1 MRSGGGE
8 DMSPLDEP
16 ILFATG
22 NIHKYHEISGILLE
36 YDIAVEREDVKGFEI
51 QSDSLEEIA
60 TVSVKQ
66 VVSLRGGTAI
76 VEDSGL
82 FIDSLGGFP
91 GPYSS
96 YVFGT
101 LGNSGILRLM
111 KGLDFRTA
119 YFKSVLVYL
128 QQKGQPTSFQ
138 GIVLGRISER
148 SFGSG
153 GFGFDPIF
161 IPEEGDGKTFGQM
174 GVEEKN
180 RLSHRSKATRR
191 FAEWYLS
198 SR

>member
-1 MRSGGGE
+1 MSRS
-8 DMSPLDEP
+8 DEP
-16 ILFATG
+16 ILFATS
-22 NIHKYHEISGILLE
+22 NTHKYQEISSILLE
-36 YDIAVEREDVKGFEI
+36 YGITVEREDVKGFEI

-60 TVSVKQ
+60 TVSVKE
-66 VVSLRGGTAI
+66 VVDLRGGMAI

-82 FIDSLGGFP
+82 FIDSLKGFP

-111 KGLDFRTA
+111 KDSDPRTA
-119 YFKSVLVYL
+119 YFQSVLVYL
-128 QQKGQPTSFQ
+128 QQNGQPTSFQ
-138 GIVLGRISER
+138 GTVLGRISER
-148 SFGSG
+148 SSGSG

-174 GVEEKN
+174 SVEEKN
-180 RLSHRSKATRR
+180 RLSHRSRATRR

-198 SR
+198 RR